1 MPLAVATGRQLA
13 SSFYARAPRRTY
25 FSGCS
30 NGGRLGMYAAQ
41 RHPELFDGIAAGGG
55 IFDLTG
61 NSWVHGLWLLQTTRD
76 ERGRAVISQ
85 AKLPQLV
92 QTVVQQ
98 CDGLDGVEDGLIARP
113 DRCSVDLSELDCE
126 LKAKP
131 GCFTLQEITAIGRL
145 YRGANVDDRQLFPGI
160 PPGSE
165 VLWDRWIVGTDEERA
180 WGERAAEGNL
190 RLTYGIPSSEPF
202 NPHDYVLADE
212 LQNLQRWAPV
222 LNATDPDLSDLAD
235 EGGKLFYYHGLADPL
250 IIEGRARQYYR
261 EAVAVMGRDRL
272 DGVAR
277 FVMVPGHG
285 HCWEKPG
292 QVADAFDPLE
302 IIDRWVENGEAP
314 DSVVADYVGDGPP
327 RSRRLCALPRRA
339 EHMSGDSAD
348 AQNFRCR

>member
-1 MPLAVATGRQLA
+1 MPQLA
-13 SSFYARAPRRTY
+13 
-25 FSGCS
+25 
-30 NGGRLGMYAAQ
+30 AA
-41 RHPELFDGIAAGGG
+41 
-55 IFDLTG
+55 
-61 NSWVHGLWLLQTTRD
+61 
-76 ERGRAVISQ
+76 
-85 AKLPQLV
+85 
-92 QTVVQQ
+92 VVQQ

-126 LKAKP
+126 VNAKP
-131 GCFTLQEITAIGRL
+131 GCFSQQEITAIERL
-145 YRGANVDDRQLFPGI
+145 YRGANVDGRQLFPGI

-212 LQNLQRWAPV
+212 LKNLQRWAPV
-222 LNATDPDLSDLAD
+222 LNATDPDLSGLSAA
-235 EGGKLFYYHGLADPL
+235 GGKLFYYHGLADPL
-250 IIEGRARQYYR
+250 ILVGRAKQYHR
-261 EAVAVMGRDRL
+261 EAVELMGRERL
-272 DGVAR
+272 DAVAR

-292 QVADAFDPLE
+292 QVADTFDPLE

-314 DSVVADYVGDGPP
+314 DSIVADYIGDGPP

-339 EHMSGDSAD
+339 EYISGDSAD
-348 AQNFRCR
+348 ADNFRCR